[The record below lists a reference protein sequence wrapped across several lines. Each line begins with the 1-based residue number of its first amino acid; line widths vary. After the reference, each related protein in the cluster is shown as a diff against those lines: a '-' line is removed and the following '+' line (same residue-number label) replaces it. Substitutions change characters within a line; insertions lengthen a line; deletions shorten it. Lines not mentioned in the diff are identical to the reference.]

1 MTELSQVGT
10 LLNSRG
16 SVKID
21 YITDHSRHHTRS
33 VSNIPC
39 RNEWQIY
46 KYATSILTTIILTE
60 VSERT
65 FSAQFSFHLVSFSLF
80 CLAYYSVKFTCLI
93 FLLLFIFSFLFFYC
107 YISKNNFNILK
118 YFRFYILMFLSTDTF
133 FLTSILALPFFLFSL
148 FPYFLYVH
156 IHLLFPFTWFP
167 FSYFLQ
173 FFLLP
178 KLN

>member
-118 YFRFYILMFLSTDTF
+118 YFRFYILMFRRI
-133 FLTSILALPFFLFSL
+133 FLDINPSSAFLFIQSL
-148 FPYFLYVH
+148 SLLSICSYTFTFSF
-156 IHLLFPFTWFP
+156 HLVSF
-167 FSYFLQ
+167 Q
-173 FFLLP
+173 LLP
-178 KLN
+178 LVFFTA